1 MSKSTN
7 TLNTPS
13 NDASGTDKMTTLQ
26 VRGVIISYKI
36 ILKLTVKEQMVFILK
51 ELNLGDR

>member
-13 NDASGTDKMTTLQ
+13 NDASGSGTDKMTTLQ
-26 VRGVIISYKI
+26 VREVIISYKI
-36 ILKLTVKEQMVFILK
+36 ILIVKEQIVFILK